1 MLILSFHDTGAQ
13 FCAKVKSLRN
23 NLALLRKFLF
33 LLQYGTVFLR
43 STRPLLLYK
52 PDRTS
57 RSMQSL
63 DFTFNRFL

>member
-33 LLQYGTVFLR
+33 LLQYGTVFFAQYPAFATLQAG
-43 STRPLLLYK
+43 SNVAFNAVTGLYI
-52 PDRTS
+52 
-57 RSMQSL
+57 Q
-63 DFTFNRFL
+63 